1 MVMKYGGKWMDNTQ
15 LSVHASPCIRK
26 KLNRRNT
33 QMKML
38 KNEIVFITDNWDKEN
53 EYSLKRRNIEAN
65 SKKVALEIKKKLELI
80 SDTVT
85 MYQSPS
91 EFCQNINQHKDSI
104 VLSTYYGEAAKNS
117 KALIPGM
124 CEANHMLYVGADS
137 YTQMLCNDKYL
148 SKKYISD
155 FGIATP
161 EGILIR
167 NDRDITLIQ
176 NLALP
181 LIVKPNFGGGSNGI
195 SNNNLVYS
203 YEETQKLIVTLL
215 EYQHLPVLVEEFIPG
230 YEVEFIIFGNKKEIF
245 LFSEIQIEVDG
256 ISYFDHQIW
265 GYEAKKAGLHKNK
278 LYPANHTPS
287 EDIPKL
293 HALFQSFDK
302 AEIMRVDCRINDN
315 KLYILELSPDCYL
328 GTTGGVAAAFRQH
341 GIGYSEMFQ
350 KLIDNTLQSCIS

>member
-1 MVMKYGGKWMDNTQ
+1 
-15 LSVHASPCIRK
+15 
-26 KLNRRNT
+26 
-33 QMKML
+33 
-38 KNEIVFITDNWDKEN
+38 
-53 EYSLKRRNIEAN
+53 
-65 SKKVALEIKKKLELI
+65 
-80 SDTVT
+80 
-85 MYQSPS
+85 
-91 EFCQNINQHKDSI
+91 
-104 VLSTYYGEAAKNS
+104 
-117 KALIPGM
+117 
-124 CEANHMLYVGADS
+124 MLYVGADS

-203 YEETQKLIVTLL
+203 YEEAQKLIVTLL

-245 LFSEIQIEVDG
+245 LSSEIQIEVDG

-328 GTTGGVAAAFRQH
+328 GPTGGVAAAFRQH
-341 GIGYSEMFQ
+341 GSGYSEMFQ

>member
-1 MVMKYGGKWMDNTQ
+1 M
-15 LSVHASPCIRK
+15 
-26 KLNRRNT
+26 
-33 QMKML
+33 
-38 KNEIVFITDNWDKEN
+38 
-53 EYSLKRRNIEAN
+53 
-65 SKKVALEIKKKLELI
+65 
-80 SDTVT
+80 
-85 MYQSPS
+85 
-91 EFCQNINQHKDSI
+91 
-104 VLSTYYGEAAKNS
+104 
-117 KALIPGM
+117 
-124 CEANHMLYVGADS
+124 
-137 YTQMLCNDKYL
+137 
-148 SKKYISD
+148 
-155 FGIATP
+155 
-161 EGILIR
+161 
-167 NDRDITLIQ
+167 
-176 NLALP
+176 P

-203 YEETQKLIVTLL
+203 YEEAQKLIVTLL

-245 LFSEIQIEVDG
+245 LSSEIQIEVDG

-328 GTTGGVAAAFRQH
+328 GPTGGVAAAFRQH